1 VKKQNLWNKIWRDKR
16 GHVVIWQW
24 PNLWL
29 WGWLACTG
37 ISLFVPQSVANW
49 LWYGG
54 LIFLTVWAGLEIFKG
69 VNYFRRALGVGVALL
84 ILLQL
89 LNFGR

>member
-1 VKKQNLWNKIWRDKR
+1 MPKTGTIEGSEETKPMEQNLARQARPR
-16 GHVVIWQW
+16 GY
-24 PNLWL
+24 
-29 WGWLACTG
+29 LAVAKPMAVG
-37 ISLFVPQSVANW
+37 VANW

-54 LIFLTVWAGLEIFKG
+54 LIFLTVWAGLEIFSG
-69 VNYFRRALGVGVALL
+69 VNYFRRALGVGVAVL